1 MSLSSLIVQREVATI
16 RQVEEALARQVLY
29 GGDLLTNVLE
39 VAQVPEA
46 LLVPL
51 LAETVHMPHAPLG
64 PLPPATPEARAL
76 VPQELAV
83 RRSIFPL
90 ELSAPVPPSG
100 ASKGL
105 DGRGVLV
112 VAVAEPLEPD
122 ALEELSFA
130 LGVKVEQRVAPLVR
144 IREALSA
151 AYGAPLDR
159 RMTRLLGRLAG
170 IDVPGTGSLP
180 PLLQTSPTHSLD
192 PPSAITA
199 LPGIVMGQVRP
210 SQIPRRET
218 PTVGS
223 FEAVRREMR
232 KTNVSFPAPA
242 PESDADATQVMP
254 PLVELADLTEPAPQV
269 HATPEEEGGPPSVVV
284 RASVILGPPPG
295 EAVDAA
301 SSPGRVPPPG
311 PTTTSGFPSPAA
323 SQPSRSSPPGASPSA
338 PPPERRSSAPPA
350 SHPSSLLRLV
360 QLAHAAPRAGRR
372 RRGPITL
379 ERAKV
384 ELEQASER
392 DTLLDLYFDFS
403 LQFFEYTAL
412 FIVHA
417 DIAEGRDAY
426 GPGATRH
433 RVLGVGVPL
442 DLPSA
447 LSAARDRAA
456 PVIARPA
463 KEGLDAVLV
472 TDLER
477 NPEWP
482 ILIVPLVVRGR
493 TVALLYGDNGETG
506 VDGTGSGEVTAFA
519 ARVGQA
525 FERVIVRRKLGGF
538 SADKATTAP
547 RVDPK
552 RVGLK
557 PRPRPES
564 RAATLG
570 KALGPDG
577 HVRPPSVRP
586 PAPASVPPPAPSPSS
601 PPAPAPAPTPAP
613 TPTHAPAHSH
623 KPPPPPGASVV
634 PETLRHDAPKPA
646 PPDEK
651 PISLPP
657 DAIVADDDWDPEAD
671 TDVEDVVLPLSNRR
685 TVRDLS
691 PPFPEV
697 LGEVL
702 PPVSAEFADLPPPP
716 QVAAVRPLSGPP
728 IPREEPALALDLTP
742 PPPHKPSDPTAI
754 DVGQLEEA
762 DEETLLRELDALAP
776 GNSAPDLVASFPPPG
791 ETDLPAV
798 PSSPESPPKP
808 APPPSQAPDTPSDSR
823 APGSQTVVV
832 PPHKPPSA
840 RTRPDS
846 LPSVIVD
853 VDSEF
858 LALVDRLAEDGSDEH
873 AEAELLRQGQYAM
886 PAIMARF
893 PGPLGLSFAEIED
906 KKARVGECGPILRL
920 IAGQRRVA
928 LPFVLTEVES
938 RDPDRRFWG
947 TFLLTELAY
956 PEAVP
961 AIVARLF
968 DEEERTRKVARQ
980 AARVVAESAREALV
994 EELDR
999 VVRDPSATVDE
1010 RIATMD
1016 TLGELRDAAVVP
1028 VLLGALD
1035 DPKEDVADAAR
1046 RALTLVARQDFGRD
1060 TRRWLAWWSTS
1071 SSRHRI
1077 EWLIDA
1083 LTHEQAGMR
1092 KAAIQELKDVTRQYF
1107 GYYEDLPKR
1116 ERERAQQR
1124 YRDWWRS
1131 EGRARFRR
1139 G

>member
-51 LAETVHMPHAPLG
+51 LAETVHVPHAPLG

-76 VPQELAV
+76 VPQELAI

-90 ELSAPVPPSG
+90 ELSPPSPPSG
-100 ASKGL
+100 GSAGL
-105 DGRGVLV
+105 DGRGVLI
-112 VAVAEPLEPD
+112 VAVAEPLEAD

-180 PLLQTSPTHSLD
+180 PLLQTSPSYASLD
-192 PPSAITA
+192 PPSAVIAQPA
-199 LPGIVMGQVRP
+199 LAALQGRSVP
-210 SQIPRRET
+210 PRKDT
-218 PTVGS
+218 PRVGS
-223 FEAVRREMR
+223 FEAVRAEMR
-232 KTNVSFPAPA
+232 RTHTGFPAPT
-242 PESDADATQVMP
+242 PGGESDLTQRTEPTP
-254 PLVELADLTEPAPQV
+254 PVIDLTEPAPMV
-269 HATPEEEGGPPSVVV
+269 HPVPEEEGGPPSVVV
-284 RASVILGPPPG
+284 RASVFLGPDPREAGAAPP
-295 EAVDAA
+295 AA
-301 SSPGRVPPPG
+301 SNRVPPPG
-311 PTTTSGFPSPAA
+311 PTTTSGFPSPV
-323 SQPSRSSPPGASPSA
+323 SPSSPPG
-338 PPPERRSSAPPA
+338 PERRSSAPPA
-350 SHPSSLLRLV
+350 SHPSSLVRLV

-384 ELEQASER
+384 ELEQAAER
-392 DTLLDLYFDFS
+392 DTLLDLFFDFS

-412 FIVHA
+412 FIVHG
-417 DIAEGRDAY
+417 DLAEGRDAY

-456 PVIARPA
+456 PVIARPT

-472 TDLER
+472 QDLER

-482 ILIVPLVVRGR
+482 ILVVPLVVRGR
-493 TVALLYGDNGETG
+493 TVALLYGDNGDTG
-506 VDGTGSGEVTAFA
+506 VDGAGSGEVTAFS

-525 FERVIVRRKLGGF
+525 FERIIVRRKLGGF
-538 SADKATTAP
+538 SADQASPAP

-552 RVGLK
+552 RVGSK
-557 PRPRPES
+557 APKKDPKA

-570 KALGPDG
+570 KALGPEG
-577 HVRPPSVRP
+577 YVR
-586 PAPASVPPPAPSPSS
+586 APSVPPKAHAPTPPLAPAPSV
-601 PPAPAPAPTPAP
+601 PPATDRENAAA
-613 TPTHAPAHSH
+613 AKA
-623 KPPPPPGASVV
+623 
-634 PETLRHDAPKPA
+634 E
-646 PPDEK
+646 

-657 DAIVADDDWDPEAD
+657 DAIVADDDWDD
-671 TDVEDVVLPLSNRR
+671 GSDGDDVVLPLSNRR
-685 TVRDLS
+685 TVRDIS

-697 LGEVL
+697 LGDIV
-702 PPVSAEFADLPPPP
+702 PPVSPEFADLPPPP
-716 QVAAVRPLSGPP
+716 QVAAVRALSDPP
-728 IPREEPALALDLTP
+728 IPREDPPAPGAFPPDPPALTLDLTP
-742 PPPHKPSDPTAI
+742 APPISSEPSSDRTQVDTRPLA
-754 DVGQLEEA
+754 EA
-762 DEETLLRELDALAP
+762 DEETLLRELDALTP
-776 GNSAPDLVASFPPPG
+776 GHSAPDLVSSHPLGDPS
-791 ETDLPAV
+791 DLPAAV
-798 PSSPESPPKP
+798 PAAPDSAPSTPPVDTPQDSSPMSATIVDTRPPF
-808 APPPSQAPDTPSDSR
+808 SQA
-823 APGSQTVVV
+823 VVV

-840 RTRPDS
+840 RTRPDA

-858 LALVDRLAEDGSDEH
+858 LALVDRLAQDATDEH

-893 PGPLGLSFAEIED
+893 PGPIMLSLSEIED

-928 LPFVLTEVES
+928 LPFVLNEVES
-938 RDPDRRFWG
+938 QNADRRFWG

-956 PEAVP
+956 PEAVA

-968 DEEERTRKVARQ
+968 DEEERTRKVARL

-999 VVRDPSATVDE
+999 IVRDPSATVDE

-1028 VLLGALD
+1028 VLLGSLGD
-1035 DPKEDVADAAR
+1035 DSEEVAHAAR

-1060 TRRWLAWWSTS
+1060 TRRWLAWWSSS

-1092 KAAIQELKDVTRQYF
+1092 KAAVQELKDLTRQYF

-1139 G
+1139 S